1 MNNYFLKHNGKNKA
15 YSDQYQLKKHF
26 WGKKGQKTA
35 FFYTFPANKQQKNLN
50 MSADNSEGSTE
61 ELFLRFV
68 GSNTENKAIL
78 FDEINREL
86 KVFLTKESNDKDAT
100 DGVFDLLPTISDT
113 IQEEFEELIG
123 SDSDR
128 KRFVRALFFLIIFSI
143 HYLKSIYKI
152 TS

>member
-1 MNNYFLKHNGKNKA
+1 
-15 YSDQYQLKKHF
+15 
-26 WGKKGQKTA
+26 
-35 FFYTFPANKQQKNLN
+35 

-100 DGVFDLLPTISDT
+100 DGVFDLLSTISDT

-128 KRFVRALFFLIIFSI
+128 KRFVRALFF
-143 HYLKSIYKI
+143 
-152 TS
+152 

>member
-1 MNNYFLKHNGKNKA
+1 
-15 YSDQYQLKKHF
+15 
-26 WGKKGQKTA
+26 
-35 FFYTFPANKQQKNLN
+35 

-78 FDEINREL
+78 LDEINREL
-86 KVFLTKESNDKDAT
+86 KIFLTKESNDKDAT
-100 DGVFDLLPTISDT
+100 DGDFDLLSTISDT

-128 KRFVRALFFLIIFSI
+128 KKFVRALFF
-143 HYLKSIYKI
+143 
-152 TS
+152 

>member
-1 MNNYFLKHNGKNKA
+1 MEKIKRTATNISIKTIFGVKRAKKQHFSTLFRQINNN
-15 YSDQYQLKKHF
+15 
-26 WGKKGQKTA
+26 
-35 FFYTFPANKQQKNLN
+35 KNLN

-86 KVFLTKESNDKDAT
+86 KVFLTKESNDKD
-100 DGVFDLLPTISDT
+100 GVFDLLSTISDN

-123 SDSDR
+123 SDRDR